1 MISFK
6 QNSMKLLLLLH
17 GRKSGTENCALQVN
31 VLFSKSIQISF
42 VFLSRSRSNG
52 TTGPQRSLRGP
63 SNGPANGV
71 ASPYHVTANGKQK
84 DTSMLDKFK
93 LFNNKEKD
101 TTRTKIGEPFGL
113 LIELFIN

>member
-1 MISFK
+1 MILFE
-6 QNSMKLLLLLH
+6 QNSVELLLLLH
-17 GRKSGTENCALQVN
+17 GSQIGTENYVFREN
-31 VLFSKSIQISF
+31 IIFFKSIQISF
-42 VFLSRSRSNG
+42 VFLSRCRSNG